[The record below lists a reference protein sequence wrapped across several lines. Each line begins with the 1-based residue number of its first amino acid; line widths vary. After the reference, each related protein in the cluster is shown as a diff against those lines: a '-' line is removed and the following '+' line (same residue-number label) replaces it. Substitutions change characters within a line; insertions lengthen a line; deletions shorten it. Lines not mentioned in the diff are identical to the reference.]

1 MRASR
6 WLLVLA
12 AVLAVSGVVALV
24 MGGEGS
30 GRGSVSEMPGPTP
43 GAPTSRPA
51 EPAETRSVPSSP
63 VGGDVPIAVRSGFEQ
78 TEAGAR
84 LAAVAFLEV
93 TEEAVVLSPAEAAD
107 LQRAMATA
115 GFGEEF
121 AADAEQRMTEL
132 VQAVPGGIRL
142 RVAPIE
148 ARSIADGED
157 WLVSI
162 WYVQAITI
170 ASESVVDDWRTA
182 SYRMRWEDGTWKIA
196 SFESRRGPMPGRGTQ
211 PPSET
216 PTRFEALLSGYSD
229 DGLN

>member
-1 MRASR
+1 MRATR
-6 WLLVLA
+6 WLLAVVVLL
-12 AVLAVSGVVALV
+12 VLGGVVALV
-24 MGGEGS
+24 TGGEGS
-30 GRGSVSEMPGPTP
+30 GRGSVSEIPGPTP

-51 EPAETRSVPSSP
+51 DPAQATNTPTPSVSNARPTT
-63 VGGDVPIAVRSGFEQ
+63 VRSLFAR

-93 TEEAVVLSPAEAAD
+93 TEEAVALSPSEAAD
-107 LQRAMATA
+107 LQRTMATG
-115 GFGEEF
+115 GFAEEF
-121 AADAEQRMTEL
+121 AADTEQRMTEL
-132 VQAVPGGIRL
+132 VQAVPGGIKL

-170 ASESVVDDWRTA
+170 VDESVVDDWRTA
-182 SYRMRWEDGTWKIA
+182 SYRMRWEDDTWKIA

-211 PPSET
+211 PPSDT